1 MVVRVSGFNA
11 SYDRVD
17 GRFSRFSPPI
27 GSDVTRDPELG
38 RRHRG
43 ISTMQYE
50 IGAMLRKKKSHA
62 QGVYFRR
69 FRARK
74 SNVNKVIMFDS
85 KKSM

>member
-50 IGAMLRKKKSHA
+50 IGAMLRKKKKPCPGSVF
-62 QGVYFRR
+62 Q
-69 FRARK
+69 K
-74 SNVNKVIMFDS
+74 I
-85 KKSM
+85 